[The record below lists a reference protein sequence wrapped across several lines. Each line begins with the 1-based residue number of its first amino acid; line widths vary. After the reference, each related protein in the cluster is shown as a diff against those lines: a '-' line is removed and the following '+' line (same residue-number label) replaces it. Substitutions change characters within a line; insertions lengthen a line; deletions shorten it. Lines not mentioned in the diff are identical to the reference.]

1 MEGENVSRDLNLA
14 ECIGNDNG
22 VLVFGAS
29 LPASSFCP
37 VLLIKCVCSSPAV
50 KGTIMR

>member
-29 LPASSFCP
+29 FPASSLCF
-37 VLLIKCVCSSPAV
+37 VLLILLVCSSPAV
-50 KGTIMR
+50 KGTFMR